1 MSLFV
6 CPLCGGVLYATAR
19 SYVCGQNHVFDIA
32 SEGYVNLLPA
42 NRKHAKQPGDDRD
55 MVRARNRFLSQGFY
69 SPLRDA
75 LSAHIARTA
84 PDTAAFL
91 DCGCGEGYYA
101 AGIVEALNAAGKAPC
116 AAGIDISKS
125 AVRLAAKRL
134 KTGEFAVASC
144 YHLPLADE
152 SVDVLLNCFSPLALE
167 EFRRVLKPGGAFYYV
182 VPAPKHLWEMKE
194 ILYDAPYENPRVSP
208 EYDGFARTETF
219 SVARRIL
226 LPSQDIL
233 SDLFTM
239 TPYLWKTP
247 RAGIER
253 LKLLDNLEVETSFD
267 IHVYQKEVK

>member
-6 CPLCGGVLYATAR
+6 CPLCGGALEENAR
-19 SYVCGQNHVFDIA
+19 SYICGQNHVFDVA

-75 LSAHIARTA
+75 LSEHIAKKA
-84 PDTAAFL
+84 PEPVAFL
-91 DCGCGEGYYA
+91 DCGCGEGYYIS
-101 AGIVEALNAAGKAPC
+101 GIVEALTAAGKAPC

-134 KTGEFAVASC
+134 KTDEFAVASC

-152 SVDVLLNCFSPLALE
+152 TIDVLLNCFSPLALA
-167 EFRRVLKPGGAFYYV
+167 EFRRVLKPGGSFYYV

-194 ILYDAPYENPRVSP
+194 ILYDAPYENPLVSP
-208 EYDGFARTETF
+208 EYDGFARAETF
-219 SVARRIL
+219 SVTRRVL
-226 LPSQDIL
+226 LPSQEIL

-247 RAGIER
+247 RTGIER
-253 LKLLDNLEVETSFD
+253 LNARHNLEVETSFD
-267 IHVYQKEVK
+267 IHIYQKM